1 MRMIIMSIGII
12 IMMIGI
18 YSNIRT
24 YRYNLFYHKKYKI
37 IKEILSYN
45 VDEFKLEYNYG
56 GFIKIYS
63 ILPDD
68 DIILYGK
75 VHLGRASIFKG
86 NKCVVSDRCTE
97 SKKIFKKFFSKYL
110 DNSK

>member
-1 MRMIIMSIGII
+1 MSIIVMSIGVII
-12 IMMIGI
+12 IMIGI

-24 YRYNLFYHKKYKI
+24 YRYNLFNRKEYKI

-45 VDEFKLEYNYG
+45 ADDFKLEYNYD
-56 GFIKIYS
+56 GFIKIHS
-63 ILPDD
+63 ILPNDD
-68 DIILYGK
+68 TILYGK
-75 VHLGRASIFKG
+75 IHLGRASIFKG
-86 NKCVVSDRCTE
+86 HKCVVSDRCTE